1 MYIQSGAKNWDF
13 FCHQFFDKSPNF
25 WVHFFLSSYL
35 TRISRMRVSVD
46 STTVKTFLNLYKT
59 DGDTLKWTPYI
70 VNSSSRKWP
79 SKILDKRPYIVDSRH
94 LTRLKSFAGST
105 GDFPLSCKSLLLV
118 IKQRSHAKEK
128 HFLELEVTKVAQK
141 SAWKNE
147 LEKCSIFDLATSS
160 QWCRLQILPSQPTQK
175 NEQSKL
181 TQFFGNKW
189 SV

>member
-1 MYIQSGAKNWDF
+1 MCPWLVSLDWWFCVTNHGHLSGRFTLKGRYVGIWGACNGSSGLTIQYSQGPKIGTF
-13 FCHQFFDKSPNF
+13 FCHHFFDKSPNF

-46 STTVKTFLNLYKT
+46 STTVKTFLDLYKT

-94 LTRLKSFAGST
+94 LTRLKSFAGFT

-118 IKQRSHAKEK
+118 IKQRSHAQEK
-128 HFLELEVTKVAQK
+128 HFLELEVTQYY
-141 SAWKNE
+141 S
-147 LEKCSIFDLATSS
+147 
-160 QWCRLQILPSQPTQK
+160 
-175 NEQSKL
+175 
-181 TQFFGNKW
+181 
-189 SV
+189 